1 MHSALIHCVSS
12 LTPCKDFDAQEG
24 HTLLLPFLTFSI
36 NCKIQS
42 ELLTWCESQ
51 PPSWMCAL
59 VPFSPHGIRAGL
71 CEQWNAVTAEAGSHS
86 ASHFALF
93 HHSLER
99 KQASKWWGHPS
110 SSMER
115 HTGTTETPNL
125 LAMWMSHLE
134 SGSSHPVTPAEDCTS
149 GWHLEQLQETPWAR
163 GTQLSHS
170 WILDPY
176 KLWDL
181 LKDMFF

>member
-71 CEQWNAVTAEAGSHS
+71 CEQWNAVTAEAGSYKTLCFPLRS
-86 ASHFALF
+86 LPSFTRKEASLQVM
-93 HHSLER
+93 R
-99 KQASKWWGHPS
+99 TPKQLHGEAHGDNWDTQPV
-110 SSMER
+110 
-115 HTGTTETPNL
+115 
-125 LAMWMSHLE
+125 SHVNE
-134 SGSSHPVTPAEDCTS
+134 P
-149 GWHLEQLQETPWAR
+149 PWK
-163 GTQLSHS
+163 
-170 WILDPY
+170 WILTPSHACRGLHFWLTSRAVAGDTLSQRHPAKSY
-176 KLWDL
+176 LGSRCTEIVR
-181 LKDMFF
+181 